1 MGIKWYPVFVGWS
14 YYSQVIT
21 PIKTL
26 QYSYKTGFYTKNYTV
41 KFGLQDCS
49 GFLPIMLQ
57 LDEDIILAAENIP
70 YPFTLA

>member
-1 MGIKWYPVFVGWS
+1 M
-14 YYSQVIT
+14 
-21 PIKTL
+21 L
-26 QYSYKTGFYTKNYTV
+26 YTV